1 MPLCEERYMLQALEL
16 GRRAEGRTGP
26 NPAVGAVIVN
36 AGTVVG
42 EGFHPEAGQP
52 HAEIFALQ
60 QAGER
65 ALGADLYVT
74 LEPCS
79 HQGRT
84 GPCTEAIIAAGIA
97 RVFVGTE
104 DPNPR
109 VAGSGIRRLREAGIS
124 VEVGLCKGECRH
136 LIAPFAK
143 HITTGRPFV
152 ILKSAI
158 TLDGQSATAT
168 GDSQWI
174 SNRSSRQQVH
184 RLRDRV
190 DAIMVGIGTV
200 LKDDPQLTTRIV
212 GGRDPLRVV
221 VDSHLRTPPS
231 ATLLHL
237 DSPAETLIAHIADV
251 DLASHRRLAAAGA
264 VLLEVA
270 ERNGRVDLQDLLI
283 KLGERGVQ
291 SLLVEGGA
299 HLNTGFFEA
308 GLIDRMLVFVAP
320 KLLGGCGGFG
330 IFAGQGVSRLADA
343 LPLGEI
349 RIQRFGDDVLIEGE
363 VQRCSPD

>member
-1 MPLCEERYMLQALEL
+1 MLQALDL
-16 GRRAEGRTGP
+16 ARRAEGRTRP
-26 NPAVGAVIVN
+26 NPAVGAVVV
-36 AGTVVG
+36 AGGTVVG
-42 EGFHPEAGQP
+42 KGFHPEAGQP

-65 ALGADLYVT
+65 AAGADLYVT

-109 VAGSGIRRLREAGIS
+109 VAGCGIRRLREAGIV
-124 VEVGLCKGECRH
+124 VEVGLCGGECRH

-143 HITTGRPFV
+143 HVTTGLPFV
-152 ILKSAI
+152 ILKSAV
-158 TLDGQSATAT
+158 TLDGQTATAT

-174 SNRSSRQQVH
+174 SNSCSRRQVH
-184 RLRDRV
+184 RLRNRV

-200 LKDDPQLTTRIV
+200 LRDDPQLTTRIV

-221 VDSHLRTPPS
+221 VDSHLRTPTS
-231 ATLLHL
+231 AALLHL
-237 DSPAETLIAHIADV
+237 DSPAETLVAHLAGA
-251 DLASHRRLAAAGA
+251 DLAARRRLAAEGA

-270 ERNGRVDLQDLLI
+270 ERDGRVDLEDLLV
-283 KLGERGVQ
+283 KLGKRGVQ

-299 HLNTGFFEA
+299 RLNTGFFEA
-308 GLIDRMLVFVAP
+308 GLIDRMIVFIAP

-343 LPLGEI
+343 LRLGDI
-349 RIQRFGDDVLIEGE
+349 RMQSFGDDVMIEGE
-363 VQRCSPD
+363 VKPCSPA